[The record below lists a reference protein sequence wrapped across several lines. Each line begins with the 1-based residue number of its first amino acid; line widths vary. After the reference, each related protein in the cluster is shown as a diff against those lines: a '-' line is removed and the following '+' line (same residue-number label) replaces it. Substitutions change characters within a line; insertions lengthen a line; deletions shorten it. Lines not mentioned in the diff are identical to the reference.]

1 MAVEFINIDRETP
14 SLLPAS
20 VQDHIAENHLAR
32 FITDIVSQLDLRE
45 IVSQYS
51 GRGSKPWPPSMM
63 VSLLFYGY
71 ATGIFCSRKLERAS
85 HDSLAFRYIRA
96 NSHPD
101 RDSIASF
108 RRRFAQPLP
117 ACFMQILLIASTMG
131 ALKLGTVSLD
141 GTKVKANASR
151 NKALSWKHAEKL
163 EEPLQ
168 EEVAEL
174 MRLSE
179 EADHTPIADGIDIP
193 AELSRRAGRL
203 ATIARAK
210 QEIQRRAEQRHAHE
224 VAEYEEKMARRK
236 QREEES
242 GKKPGGKAA
251 KAPEEKATPRPKDQ
265 VNLTDEA
272 SRIMVSGGGF
282 EQAYNAQLGVDIES
296 YLVVENHLTQA
307 TNDKREVAPALKK
320 LAALPAEAGKPDAIL
335 ADSGFFSE
343 DNVQWCEN
351 EGVRPYFAQARQRHN
366 QPLLERFGP
375 DPEALD
381 ESASALARMRHR
393 MQSQD
398 GKALYARRK
407 CTVETVIGII
417 KHVLGFRAFSMRG
430 LELAGAEWSIVC
442 SAWNLK
448 RMHVLMG

>member
-14 SLLPAS
+14 SLLPAR
-20 VQDHIAENHLAR
+20 VQDYIAENHLAR

-108 RRRFAQPLP
+108 RRRFAQPLS

-179 EADHTPIADGIDIP
+179 EADHTPIPDGIDIP

-236 QREEES
+236 QREEFEACARTD
-242 GKKPGGKAA
+242 GAKGGGIMHQKTQQTAIRRYIQRSHVLPN
-251 KAPEEKATPRPKDQ
+251 APE
-265 VNLTDEA
+265 
-272 SRIMVSGGGF
+272 RI
-282 EQAYNAQLGVDIES
+282 
-296 YLVVENHLTQA
+296 
-307 TNDKREVAPALKK
+307 
-320 LAALPAEAGKPDAIL
+320 PDRTGQKYSQSIK
-335 ADSGFFSE
+335 
-343 DNVQWCEN
+343 
-351 EGVRPYFAQARQRHN
+351 
-366 QPLLERFGP
+366 QPSSP
-375 DPEALD
+375 
-381 ESASALARMRHR
+381 
-393 MQSQD
+393 
-398 GKALYARRK
+398 
-407 CTVETVIGII
+407 TV
-417 KHVLGFRAFSMRG
+417 
-430 LELAGAEWSIVC
+430 C
-442 SAWNLK
+442 
-448 RMHVLMG
+448 